1 MLLRLRVNFSP
12 PVKRFG
18 LIGNPVAGSLS
29 PRLFEAAYGGRYPYD
44 LIEGA
49 DFDRSWQRFLDGYDG
64 INITAPFKLD
74 AFRSVDVLSDS
85 ARLCGAVNLAVK
97 TPDGIVGY
105 NTDVDGVVLS
115 VRETGIPVSEALV
128 VGCGGA
134 GRAAAVAA
142 LRLGCRVT
150 LVNRTPSR
158 AASLAAELGCGWMPA
173 GRLTT
178 RVPGVLSPDGN
189 VPTAPGEVLQA
200 RPDLVIYTVPGPME
214 GLPDF
219 PDAVILEANYRTP
232 VLAGRGRA
240 YVSGLRWLLYQAVAG
255 YSIFTSEAPDR
266 DAMLRIFC

>member
-1 MLLRLRVNFSP
+1 M
-12 PVKRFG
+12 KRFG

-49 DFDRSWQRFLDGYDG
+49 DFGASWQRFLNEYEG
-64 INITAPFKLD
+64 INITAPFKQD
-74 AFRSVDVLSDS
+74 AFRAVDVLSDN

-105 NTDVDGVVLS
+105 NTDVDGVVMA
-115 VRETGIPVSEALV
+115 VREAGLPVADALV

-150 LVNRTPSR
+150 LANRTPSR
-158 AASLAAELGCGWMPA
+158 AADLAADLGCDWIPTDDLPA
-173 GRLTT
+173 L
-178 RVPGVLSPDGN
+178 
-189 VPTAPGEVLQA
+189 A
-200 RPDLVIYTVPGPME
+200 PDLVVYTVPGPMDSI
-214 GLPDF
+214 PDF
-219 PDAVILEANYRTP
+219 RDAVILEANYRTP
-232 VLAGRGRA
+232 CLKGCGRV
-240 YVSGLRWLLYQAVAG
+240 YVPGLRWLLYQAVAG
-255 YSIFTSEAPDR
+255 YEIFTGETPDA

>member
-1 MLLRLRVNFSP
+1 MR
-12 PVKRFG
+12 RFG

-115 VRETGIPVSEALV
+115 VQETGIPVSEALV

-134 GRAAAVAA
+134 GRAAAAAA
-142 LRLGCRVT
+142 LRMGCHVT

-158 AASLAAELGCGWMPA
+158 AASLADELGCGWVPVE
-173 GRLTT
+173 RLWTPEPDSGGPSLEAS
-178 RVPGVLSPDGN
+178 PG
-189 VPTAPGEVLQA
+189 TA
-200 RPDLVIYTVPGPME
+200 PDLVIYTVPGPME